1 MQVEGPRLKCSQW
14 LDHWFPKSEDAA
26 ADDRQRSSSL
36 VRLTALILMSAMTVY
51 SICYAVIDGGPGP
64 VSLFFVGAAFAMG
77 VQALLVGP
85 LGPTVVGRIL
95 SIVMLATLLT
105 IGHAQDGLHTGTL
118 PWLAASP
125 LVATILAG
133 PRFGLGTAFIVAVT
147 HILFFGMQWLGLP
160 VPGPATIPTHTTHN
174 LVILDTVLAM
184 TVVTMVGTLYE
195 LSRRRTEAF
204 ALRTMNDL
212 RRANRDLT
220 QAKETAD
227 AANHAKTQFVANI
240 SHELRTPMNGVIGM
254 TDLLGNSELTEEQ
267 LEYTDTA
274 RRSAHSLLGIIND
287 ILDFSKLDFEKMELS
302 VQRFDL
308 ETVIEEALSLLTPEA
323 YAKGLELSATITRD
337 VPTEV
342 ISDSARLRQV
352 LLNLINNAIKF
363 TNEGEINLSCSV
375 VRLDD
380 SGEGLLRFEVTDTGI
395 GIEHDLVSKLFDAF
409 YQTDNSTTRQHGGTG
424 LGLAISKRLV
434 ELMGGQ
440 IGIDSKPGKG
450 STFYFT
456 HPVLLPEDVLDTDG
470 ERSGTFN
477 GLRGLCLVM
486 GNRPRAR
493 RALSALLER
502 EGVLADNATTV
513 DEAFFA
519 LRHAQEQELP
529 IRVCL
534 LDAAGTIEETLAL
547 AEQLRRAPLKISP
560 AIVLLITPR
569 QRELRAQAK
578 AQGFASP
585 ITKPARRA
593 NLMAGIANAMSEA
606 RDSGPTSPRQ
616 AATPEAPKNQ
626 GRILLAEDIDTNQR
640 TAVLMLGK
648 LGYEVDVVS
657 NGAEALKQ
665 LEKQTYSAILMD
677 CQMPLL
683 DGYDATAQVRALDSD
698 ARHTIIIA
706 MTAHA
711 SPTDRRKCLDAGM
724 NDYLPKPVRFDDLRS
739 MLDKWIHMG
748 SNADPEAPQ
757 PSAPI
762 SEEGVC
768 VDLHMLETLRDL
780 AGDDQHMVNELIR
793 TYLAEAPRIIHELG
807 AQLAASYA
815 PGAADAVHKLKS
827 SSGNLGANRLS
838 ELCFK
843 LESQARSE
851 NLDEAH
857 ELMALIQAEYRKVQ
871 QILQPLSES

>member
-1 MQVEGPRLKCSQW
+1 MRTQW
-14 LDHWFPKSEDAA
+14 LEHWFPKSEDAA
-26 ADDRQRSSSL
+26 ADERQRASSL
-36 VRLTALILMSAMTVY
+36 VRLTALILMGAMATY
-51 SICYAVIDGGPGP
+51 SICYAIIDRGPGP
-64 VSLFFVGAAFAMG
+64 VSMFFVGAAFALG
-77 VQALLVGP
+77 LQALLVRP
-85 LGPTVVGRIL
+85 LGPKFVGRALSLIL
-95 SIVMLATLLT
+95 VCTVIT
-105 IGHAQDGLHTGTL
+105 IGHTQDTLHAGIL

-125 LVATILAG
+125 LIATVLAG
-133 PRFGLGTAFIVAVT
+133 PRFGLGTAVLAIGT
-147 HILFFGMQWLGLP
+147 HIAFFGLQQAGLP
-160 VPGPATIPTHTTHN
+160 APVHGAIPTYLTHN
-174 LVILDTVLAM
+174 LAVLDTMLALV
-184 TVVTMVGTLYE
+184 VVTLVGSLYE
-195 LSRRRTEAF
+195 MSRRRTEAF

-220 QAKETAD
+220 EAKEIAD

-254 TDLLGNSELTEEQ
+254 TDLLRNSELSEEQ
-267 LEYTDTA
+267 LEYTETA
-274 RRSAHSLLGIIND
+274 RRSAHSLLEIIND
-287 ILDFSKLDFEKMELS
+287 ILDFSKLDFEKLELN

-323 YAKGLELSATITRD
+323 YAKGLELSATMTRD

-342 ISDSARLRQV
+342 ISDSVRLRQV

-363 TNEGEINLSCSV
+363 TNKGEINLTCSL
-375 VRLDD
+375 VRLGDT
-380 SGEGLLRFEVTDTGI
+380 GEGLLRFEVTDTGI
-395 GIEHDLVSKLFDAF
+395 GIEPSLMSKLFDAF

-440 IGIDSKPGKG
+440 IGIDSKLGKG

-456 HPVLLPEDVLDTDG
+456 HPVILPEDVLDLDN

-477 GLRGLCLVM
+477 GLRGLCLMM

-502 EGVLADNATTV
+502 EGVLADNATSL
-513 DEAFFA
+513 DEAFYA
-519 LRHAQEQELP
+519 LRHAQQQELP

-534 LDAAGTIEETLAL
+534 VDVAGSVQEAL
-547 AEQLRRAPLKISP
+547 AVAQQLRRAPLKISP
-560 AIVLLITPR
+560 AIVLLVAPE

-578 AQGFASP
+578 ALGFATP

-606 RDSGPTSPRQ
+606 REPTKDPPQ
-616 AATPEAPKNQ
+616 AAVPKTPKNK

-648 LGYEVDVVS
+648 LGYEVDVVE
-657 NGAEALKQ
+657 NGAQALIQ
-665 LEKQTYSAILMD
+665 LQTRAYGAILMD
-677 CQMPLL
+677 CQMPVL
-683 DGYDATAQVRALDSD
+683 DGYDATNQVRALDGD

-724 NDYLPKPVRFDDLRS
+724 NDYLPKPVCYDDLRS
-739 MLDKWIHMG
+739 MLDKWVHMG
-748 SNADPEAPQ
+748 SRDPKAPTA
-757 PSAPI
+757 SAPI
-762 SEEGVC
+762 SEEGVT

-793 TYLAEAPRIIHELG
+793 TYLDEAPRIIDDLG
-807 AQLAASYA
+807 VQLSAAHA
-815 PGAADAVHKLKS
+815 TGAADAVHKLKS

-843 LESQARSE
+843 LESQARSD

-857 ELMALIQAEYRKVQ
+857 ELMGLIQAEYSKVQ
-871 QILQPLSES
+871 QILQPLAEA